1 MVTARKS
8 IGVAVLVLICIYC
21 ASYAYLRYAFER
33 GASFTYVFSSGYPR
47 LITQIQPLYTPL
59 HSAERLLTGRP
70 SDLYRSR
77 DE

>member
-1 MVTARKS
+1 MVTARKT
-8 IGVAVLVLICIYC
+8 IGAAVIVLMCIYC
-21 ASYAYLRYAFER
+21 ASYGYLRYSFER

-47 LITQIQPLYTPL
+47 LITQIEPIYIPLQ
-59 HSAERLLTGRP
+59 SAERLLTGRR

>member
-1 MVTARKS
+1 MVTLRKS
-8 IGVAVLVLICIYC
+8 IGAVVIVLLCLYC
-21 ASYAYLRYAFER
+21 ATYAYLRYSFER

-47 LITQIQPLYTPL
+47 LITQIEPVYTPL
-59 HSAERLLTGRP
+59 QRAESLLTGRS